1 MNIRTTQLSD
11 FFLCPRRHNYEIRET
26 TEVMK
31 RGTFIHKILS
41 SLNRGE
47 KISAELTAEDKE
59 MVSNATTFAN
69 ANAVVEKSML
79 LKLTSDFTLEGTPDV
94 IVPSFSLVHDYKTG
108 RLTYKVKSSPQLFLY
123 WYLYNATIEKLVKG
137 ILTIEFIRYPVKDKI
152 ELSGDKIK
160 QISEAVINSYVK
172 NPDSDE
178 AKVNQFCNYCSLAF
192 DCPLIRGYLNSDH
205 PIKINFAVD
214 VLRSQLSKRVEKIL
228 SERPIEIDKVRTLS
242 IQRKVSKKVNVK
254 KAVEELPQKMVIEA
268 ILSLDPKKIP
278 DVLAEELM
286 QESIRKEPQVNVDAT
301 NL

>member
-11 FFLCPRRHNYEIRET
+11 FFLCPHRYKHEIRET
-26 TEVMK
+26 TEAMGK
-31 RGTFIHKILS
+31 GTFIHKILS
-41 SLNRGE
+41 SLNKGG
-47 KISAELTAEDKE
+47 KIPAGLSVEDKE
-59 MVSNATTFAN
+59 MVSNATIFTEV
-69 ANAVVEKSML
+69 VVEKSML

-242 IQRKVSKKVNVK
+242 IQNKVSKKVNVK

>member
-11 FFLCPRRHNYEIRET
+11 FFLCPHRYKHEIRET
-26 TEVMK
+26 TEAMEK
-31 RGTFIHKILS
+31 GTFIHKILS
-41 SLNRGE
+41 SLNKGG
-47 KISAELTAEDKE
+47 KIPAGLSVEDKE
-59 MVSNATTFAN
+59 MVSNATIFTEV
-69 ANAVVEKSML
+69 VVEKSML

-242 IQRKVSKKVNVK
+242 IQNKVSKKVNVK

-286 QESIRKEPQVNVDAT
+286 QESIRKEPQINADAT